1 MNLDAMPTFSVIVP
15 AYNAADTV
23 ADAIGS
29 VLNQTV
35 ADFEIIV
42 VDDGSTDST
51 SAEIERFAD
60 DPRVR
65 HLRQRN
71 AGLSATRNRALQAAR
86 GRYASFL
93 DADDL
98 LLPQYLEA
106 MGETLARAPVAAF
119 ADCDFWILDD
129 DTGDISTWALGRL
142 RLPDDPDELTRK
154 LLRRNVLHYGA
165 TVRMDILREVGC
177 FDARLRA
184 CEDIELWLRI
194 AAHGYVAS
202 RAPGRLSVWRSRGGS
217 LSTQAVLMTTSLCE
231 VYRLVAE
238 EYDVGE
244 DIRELARA
252 RRRAEEKRL
261 AVLTGERRVA
271 AAFRR
276 ARRLGARVRHRRT
289 RGNVPPELAAALP
302 QLARPRVPVG

>member
-1 MNLDAMPTFSVIVP
+1 MNLDAAPTFSVIVP

-23 ADAIGS
+23 AEAIGS

-35 ADFEIIV
+35 EDFEVIV

-71 AGLSATRNRALQAAR
+71 AGLSATRNRALEAAR

-98 LLPQYLEA
+98 LLPQYLET
-106 MGETLARAPVAAF
+106 MGETLGRESAAGF

-129 DTGDISTWALGRL
+129 DTGDVSTWTLGL
-142 RLPDDPDELTRK
+142 RQLPADPDELMRT
-154 LLRRNVLHYGA
+154 LLSRNVLHYGA
-165 TVRMDILREVGC
+165 TVRMDVLREVGC
-177 FDARLRA
+177 FNARLRA

-194 AAHGYVAS
+194 VAHGYIAV
-202 RAPGRLSVWRSRGGS
+202 RAPGRLSVWRSRAGS
-217 LSTQAVLMTTSLCE
+217 LSTQAILMSTSLCE

-238 EYDVGE
+238 EYDVGD

-252 RRRAEEKRL
+252 RRRTEEKRL

-271 AAFRR
+271 AAFAR
-276 ARRLGARVRHRRT
+276 ARRVAGRLRRRRVH
-289 RGNVPPELAAALP
+289 GNVPPELAAAFP
-302 QLARPRVPVG
+302 QLGRPRVPVG